1 MAKKGRRAT
10 EEERVRAVQLMEDG
24 RSPEVVAEV
33 LGVSRASVFA
43 WQKKYREGGLAALS
57 TKFAS
62 GRPTVLSD
70 QQMMRLR
77 SLIVGRDPRQYSLGM
92 ALWTRKLIR
101 QLIHSHYG
109 HDLSLPT
116 VGRILKKLG
125 LSPQRPLYRAYQQNP
140 ELVKIWK
147 TETYPA
153 IRARAAEVGATIYF
167 ADEAAIRTDHHAG
180 TTWAPVGRTPVVA
193 ATGERKSVNM
203 VSAVSPSGEF
213 HFEILDGNMNAARF
227 IEFCSKLLHDA
238 GGKVFLVVDGV
249 SAHKAKKVQKYVAS
263 TEGRL
268 SIFYLPPYSPELNPD
283 EWAWKNI
290 KHDQIKKAVPMSQQ
304 HLFELARNALRR
316 LQQMPQTV
324 RGFFGDPSLAY
335 IRS

>member
-1 MAKKGRRAT
+1 VAKKGRRAT
-10 EEERVRAVQLMEDG
+10 EEERIRAVQLMGDGKSPELVAEILGVG
-24 RSPEVVAEV
+24 RS
-33 LGVSRASVFA
+33 SVFA
-43 WQKKYREGGLAALS
+43 WQQKYRESGLAGLS

-77 SLIVGRDPRQYSLGM
+77 SLIVGRDPRQYSFEM

-101 QLIHSHYG
+101 KLIHARFGY
-109 HDLSLPT
+109 DLSLPT

-140 ELVKIWK
+140 ELVRAWK

-153 IRARAAEVGATIYF
+153 IRAQAAQVGATIYF

-180 TTWAPVGRTPVVA
+180 TTWAPVGQTPVVV
-193 ATGERKSVNM
+193 ATGERKPVNM
-203 VSAVSPSGEF
+203 VSAVSPRGDF
-213 HFEILDGNMNAARF
+213 HFEILEGNMNAARF
-227 IEFCSKLLHDA
+227 IEFCRKLLADD
-238 GGKVFLVVDGV
+238 GGRVFLVVDGA

-268 SIFYLPPYSPELNPD
+268 SLFFLPPYSPELNPD

-304 HLFELARNALRR
+304 HLFELARRALRR
-316 LQQMPQTV
+316 LQQMPETV

-335 IRS
+335 IRG